1 MTDVERHPPRPVV
14 MADVAR
20 LAGVSHQTVSRV
32 INDSPNLR
40 PETRRRVQE
49 AIDRLGYRP
58 NTLARALVRGRTEV
72 IGLIS
77 TGSTYFG
84 PTSIQRSIEEA
95 ASASGLF
102 ASSVSLP
109 SLTRASLDAAVEHL
123 LRQLVEGII
132 IIAGQDDALEIAR
145 SRNVS
150 VPIVL
155 VEGDLSRAKWTVGVD
170 QIAGA
175 RLATKHLLDLGHREI
190 AHLAGPQDWS
200 EARARHEGWRM
211 EMAAAGLRPPEPLIG
226 DWSAEFGYSAGPVI
240 AADHSITA
248 VFAAN
253 DQIAIGLLSALHQ
266 AGRRVPEDIS
276 IVAQST
282 RNRVSHSSP
291 EHRPARLSRGRTTRR
306 RHAHP
311 CDLRGAGARSRPHYP
326 RADHP
331 IEHSEPAARALR
343 PAFSSAGWSEIA
355 GRCRNARAAGRAAV
369 LFETNSPKPWLADT
383 SKPVRMVRR
392 TYGSVSVS

>member
-20 LAGVSHQTVSRV
+20 LAGVSQQTVSRV
-32 INDSPNLR
+32 INDSPSLR

-109 SLTRASLDAAVEHL
+109 SLTRASLDTAVEHL

-132 IIAGQDDALEIAR
+132 IIAGQDDALEITR

-175 RLATKHLLDLGHREI
+175 RMATRHLLDLGHREI

-200 EARARHEGWRM
+200 EARARHEGWRT

-226 DWSAEFGYSAGPVI
+226 DWSAEFGYSAGPMI
-240 AADHSITA
+240 AADNRITA

-276 IVAQST
+276 IVGFDNQPETAYLIPSLST
-282 RNRVSHSSP
+282 VRQDFP
-291 EHRPARLSRGRTTRR
+291 EVGRRAVHTLILAISGAPAPDHDLIPPELIIRWSTASRRPEG
-306 RHAHP
+306 
-311 CDLRGAGARSRPHYP
+311 
-326 RADHP
+326 
-331 IEHSEPAARALR
+331 
-343 PAFSSAGWSEIA
+343 
-355 GRCRNARAAGRAAV
+355 
-369 LFETNSPKPWLADT
+369 
-383 SKPVRMVRR
+383 
-392 TYGSVSVS
+392 